1 MFTFFLLITGRK
13 EAIGFQMM
21 FYSMFIM
28 HSFKKTI
35 EETDF
40 ADEGSKVS
48 KDRYA
53 IHGGRQTPLARVP
66 GGLVRN
72 SLRNS
77 LGFLSPSELDQQEE
91 NKEASVDETN
101 EPDVDV
107 DDLEIGNTAHSS
119 GSSEEKEEQEAKEEI
134 VTVLKLPR

>member
-1 MFTFFLLITGRK
+1 
-13 EAIGFQMM
+13 MM

-40 ADEGSKVS
+40 AEGSKVS
-48 KDRYA
+48 KDRHA
-53 IHGGRQTPLARVP
+53 IHGGRQTLLARVQ